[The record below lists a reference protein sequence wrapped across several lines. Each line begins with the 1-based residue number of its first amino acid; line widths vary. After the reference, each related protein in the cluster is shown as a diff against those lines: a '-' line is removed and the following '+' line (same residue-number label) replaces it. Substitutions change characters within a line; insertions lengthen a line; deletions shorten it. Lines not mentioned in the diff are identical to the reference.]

1 MTSKSHSLSLSHAAL
16 ARLPKIDL
24 HRHLEGALRLTTLH
38 EIVSQYDLGLPTESL
53 EALRPYVQ
61 VTKDTTDYRN
71 FLDKFN
77 YLRRF
82 YQSPEW
88 IQRLAYEAME
98 DAARDNV
105 RYLELR
111 FTPPALAKAR
121 GFRLE
126 EVADWVIS
134 AADQAC
140 RNYPEMRV
148 WLIAN
153 VNRHEP
159 LEVAEQVVQL
169 ALDRKD
175 RGFVGLDIGG
185 DEVNFPSIQPFV
197 PLLRSARD
205 AGLRLTVHAGEW
217 TGPESVREAIESLN
231 PGRIGH
237 GVRVVE
243 DRRVADLAREHG
255 TAFEVS
261 LTSNLHTGVVAS
273 LAHHPLR
280 EMMRLQLKTTINTD
294 DPSISGTTLTE
305 EYETATGQLGL
316 TATELQA
323 NVLTAAASA
332 FCSPAEQARLI
343 NQFEAEW
350 QSHRAELSAA

>member
-1 MTSKSHSLSLSHAAL
+1 MTRQSHSVSLPRAAL

-24 HRHLEGALRLTTLH
+24 HRHLEGALRLTTLY
-38 EIVSQYDLGLPTESL
+38 EIATQIDLGLPTESL

-61 VTKDTTDYRN
+61 VSGEAADYRN

-88 IQRLAYEAME
+88 IQRLAYEVME

-111 FTPPALAKAR
+111 FTPPALARAR

-126 EVADWVIS
+126 EVTDWVLG
-134 AADQAC
+134 ATQQAR
-140 RNYPEMRV
+140 RNYPQMQV

-159 LEVAEQVVQL
+159 LEVAEQVVQI

-175 RGFVGLDIGG
+175 HGIVGLDIGG
-185 DEVNFPSIQPFV
+185 DEVNFPVRPFV
-197 PLLRSARD
+197 PLLLAARR
-205 AGLRLTVHAGEW
+205 AGLRLTMHAGEW

-231 PGRIGH
+231 ADRIGH

-243 DRRVADLAREHG
+243 DRRVADLARERG

-261 LTSNLHTGVVAS
+261 LTSNLQTGVVAS

-280 EMMRLQLKTTINTD
+280 EMMDLQLKTTINTD
-294 DPSISGTTLTE
+294 DPSIFGATLTD
-305 EYETATGQLGL
+305 EYEAASVKVGL
-316 TATELQA
+316 TAAELQA
-323 NVLTAAASA
+323 NVLNAAASA
-332 FCSPAEQARLI
+332 FCSPAEQARLT
-343 NQFEAEW
+343 NEFETEW
-350 QSHRAELSAA
+350 QSQLADLSAA

>member
-1 MTSKSHSLSLSHAAL
+1 MTPQLHSPSLSHAVL

-24 HRHLEGALRLTTLH
+24 HRHLEGALRLTTLY
-38 EIVSQYDLGLPTESL
+38 EIATQFDLGLPTESL

-61 VTKDTTDYRN
+61 VTRDADYRN

-88 IQRLAYEAME
+88 IHRLAYEVME

-134 AADQAC
+134 ATQQA
-140 RNYPEMRV
+140 RRSYPEMQV

-159 LEVAEQVVQL
+159 LELAERVVQL

-175 RGFVGLDIGG
+175 RGIVGLDIGG
-185 DEVNFPSIQPFV
+185 DEVNYPIEPFM
-197 PLLRSARD
+197 PLLLAARR
-205 AGLRLTVHAGEW
+205 AGLHLTMHAGEW
-217 TGPESVREAIESLN
+217 TGPEAVREAIERVN
-231 PGRIGH
+231 ADRIGH

-243 DRRVADLAREHG
+243 DRRVADLARERG

-261 LTSNLHTGVVAS
+261 LTSNLQTGVVSS

-280 EMMRLQLKTTINTD
+280 EMIDLQLKTTINTD
-294 DPSISGTTLTE
+294 DPSIFGTTLTE
-305 EYETATGQLGL
+305 EYETASEKVGL
-316 TATELQA
+316 TAAELQA
-323 NVLTAAASA
+323 NVLTAAAST
-332 FCSPAEQARLI
+332 FRSPAEQTRLL

-350 QSHRAELSAA
+350 QSQLAELSAA

>member
-1 MTSKSHSLSLSHAAL
+1 MTPKLHSLPLSRAAL

-24 HRHLEGALRLTTLH
+24 HRHLEGALRLATLH
-38 EIVSQYDLGLPTESL
+38 EIACQYDLGLPTGSL

-61 VTKDTTDYRN
+61 VTKDATDYRN

-88 IQRLAYEAME
+88 IRRLAYEVME

-126 EVADWVIS
+126 DVADWVIDAS
-134 AADQAC
+134 QQAC
-140 RNYPEMRV
+140 RAYPEMQV

-153 VNRHEP
+153 VNRHES
-159 LEVAEQVVQL
+159 LEVAEQVVQI
-169 ALDRKD
+169 AVDRKD
-175 RGFVGLDIGG
+175 RGIVGIDIGG
-185 DEVNFPSIQPFV
+185 DEVNYPIQPFM
-197 PLLRSARD
+197 PLLRAARR
-205 AGLRLTVHAGEW
+205 AGLHLTMHAGEW
-217 TGPESVREAIESLN
+217 TGPDAVREAIESVN
-231 PGRIGH
+231 ADRIGH

-243 DRRVADLAREHG
+243 DHRVAGLARERG

-261 LTSNLHTGVVAS
+261 LTSNLQTGVVSS
-273 LAHHPLR
+273 LARHPLR
-280 EMMRLQLKTTINTD
+280 EMMGLQLRTTINTD
-294 DPSISGTTLTE
+294 DPSIFDTTLTE
-305 EYETATGQLGL
+305 EYETASDQLGL
-316 TATELQA
+316 TAAELQA
-323 NVLTAAASA
+323 NVLTAAAST
-332 FCSPAEQARLI
+332 FCSPADQARLVH
-343 NQFEAEW
+343 QFEADW
-350 QSHRAELSAA
+350 QSQLAGPPSA